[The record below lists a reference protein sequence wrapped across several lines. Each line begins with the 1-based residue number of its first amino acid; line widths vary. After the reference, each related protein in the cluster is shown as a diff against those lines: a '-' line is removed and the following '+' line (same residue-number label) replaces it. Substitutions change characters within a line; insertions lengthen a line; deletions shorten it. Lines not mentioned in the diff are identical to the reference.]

1 MTIGV
6 QKYKMI
12 CLNLLTKKF
21 HHRLE
26 NWALIYLRIFLC
38 TFPRSSRYVFLV
50 IIPCEKRHRI
60 ELKNN
65 NNNNNK

>member
-12 CLNLLTKKF
+12 CLNLLIKKL

-50 IIPCEKRHRI
+50 IIPREKRQRI
-60 ELKNN
+60 ELKNK
-65 NNNNNK
+65 NNNNK